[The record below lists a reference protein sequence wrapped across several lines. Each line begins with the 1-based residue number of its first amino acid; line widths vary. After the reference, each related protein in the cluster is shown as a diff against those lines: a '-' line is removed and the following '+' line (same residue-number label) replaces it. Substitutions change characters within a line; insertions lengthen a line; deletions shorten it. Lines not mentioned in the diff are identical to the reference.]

1 MEWRL
6 ERGKKENLFKCVCVC
21 VCTADICTHVPKE
34 KGGGGGKHRRLFDP
48 PRETTSRP
56 SRWVNSKKPPKKIEA
71 FILMFYRV
79 SIRQSY
85 ANFKK

>member
-34 KGGGGGKHRRLFDP
+34 KGGGGG
-48 PRETTSRP
+48 S
-56 SRWVNSKKPPKKIEA
+56 IEG
-71 FILMFYRV
+71 Y
-79 SIRQSY
+79 SIRRVKQHHVRLDG
-85 ANFKK
+85 